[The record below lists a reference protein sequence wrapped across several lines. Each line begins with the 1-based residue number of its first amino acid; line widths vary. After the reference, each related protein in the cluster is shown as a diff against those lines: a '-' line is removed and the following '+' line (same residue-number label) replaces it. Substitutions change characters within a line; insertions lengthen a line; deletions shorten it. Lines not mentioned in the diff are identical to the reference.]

1 MTEDQDI
8 ETSSEKG
15 AIPVRSERRW
25 GRTIL
30 RTFLLVVIPLG
41 ALAVGGYWY
50 EATGRY
56 IETENAYVKT
66 NVIAISADIDGRVT
80 KVFVD
85 ENQRVSKGD
94 LLFQMDPNSYNMAV
108 RMAESQRE
116 AVRQNISATRA
127 EYYQIVAEIE
137 EKKANVIYYQ
147 REAKRQR
154 KLIKKSITTRARLD
168 EAEFNLTAAKQEV
181 ATRRQKIR
189 TVLAMLGGDPAR
201 RFEEH
206 PDFMMAETELSM
218 AEMNLGY
225 TEIRAPIDGIVTRLK
240 LEPGEWVESGEPA
253 FGLIS
258 VNRVWIEAN
267 LKETQLTHVRDNQ
280 DVTVELDAY
289 PNQIWKAKVASI
301 SPATGAEF
309 SVLPPQNASGN
320 WVKVVQRLPVRIAL
334 DQKNDQPPLRA
345 GMTATVSIDT
355 HHKRELWASMRATL
369 LEVISDRKSKESE

>member
-1 MTEDQDI
+1 
-8 ETSSEKG
+8 
-15 AIPVRSERRW
+15 
-25 GRTIL
+25 
-30 RTFLLVVIPLG
+30 
-41 ALAVGGYWY
+41 
-50 EATGRY
+50 
-56 IETENAYVKT
+56 
-66 NVIAISADIDGRVT
+66 
-80 KVFVD
+80 
-85 ENQRVSKGD
+85 
-94 LLFQMDPNSYNMAV
+94 MAV

-137 EKKANVIYYQ
+137 EKKANVVYYK

-206 PDFMMAETELSM
+206 PNFMMAETELSM

-225 TEIRAPIDGIVTRLK
+225 TEVRAPIDGIVTRLK

-258 VNRVWIEAN
+258 VNRVWVEAN

-289 PNQIWKAKVASI
+289 PDQVWKAKVASI

-309 SVLPPQNASGN
+309 AVLPPQNASGN

-369 LEVISDRKSKESE
+369 LEAISDKKSKESE

>member
-1 MTEDQDI
+1 MAEDQDMDTTPEK
-8 ETSSEKG
+8 ETL
-15 AIPVRSERRW
+15 PVRPERRW

-30 RTFLLVVIPLG
+30 RTFLLIVIPVA
-41 ALAVGGYWY
+41 ALIVGGYWY

-56 IETENAYVKT
+56 IETENAYIKT
-66 NVIAISADIDGRVT
+66 NVIAVSADIEGRVT

-116 AVRQNISATRA
+116 AARQNISAMRA

-137 EKKANVIYYQ
+137 EKKANVAYYQ
-147 REAKRQR
+147 KEVKRQR
-154 KLIKKSITTRARLD
+154 KLIKKSITTRSKLD
-168 EAEFNLTAAKQEV
+168 EAEYNLTAAKQEV

-189 TVLAMLGGDPAR
+189 TVLAKLGGDPAR

-225 TEIRAPIDGIVTRLK
+225 TEVRAPIDGIVTRLK

-253 FGLIS
+253 FGLIA
-258 VNRVWIEAN
+258 VDRVWIEAN
-267 LKETQLTHVRDNQ
+267 LKETQLTHVEVNQ
-280 DVTVELDAY
+280 NVTVELDAY
-289 PNQIWKAKVASI
+289 PDQVWQAKVGSI

-320 WVKVVQRLPVRIAL
+320 WVKVVQRLPVRIEIQ
-334 DQKNDQPPLRA
+334 QKEGQPKLRA

-355 HHKRELWASMRATL
+355 LHKRDLWGS
-369 LEVISDRKSKESE
+369 IKSSFLDMKGSL

>member
-1 MTEDQDI
+1 MAEDQDMDTTPEK
-8 ETSSEKG
+8 ETL
-15 AIPVRSERRW
+15 PVRPERRW

-30 RTFLLVVIPLG
+30 RTFLLIVIPVA
-41 ALAVGGYWY
+41 ALIAGGYWY

-56 IETENAYVKT
+56 ITTENAYVKT
-66 NVIAISADIDGRVT
+66 NVIAVSADIEGRVT

-85 ENQRVSKGD
+85 ENQRVAKGD
-94 LLFQMDPNSYNMAV
+94 LLFQMDSNSYNMAV

-116 AVRQNISATRA
+116 AARQNISAMRA

-137 EKKANVIYYQ
+137 EKKANVAYYQ
-147 REAKRQR
+147 KEVKRQR
-154 KLIKKSITTRARLD
+154 KLIKKSITTRSKLD
-168 EAEFNLTAAKQEV
+168 EAEYNLTVAKQEV

-189 TVLAMLGGDPAR
+189 TVLAKLGGDPAR

-225 TEIRAPIDGIVTRLK
+225 TEVRAPIDGIVTRLK

-253 FGLIS
+253 FGLIA
-258 VNRVWIEAN
+258 VDRVWIEAN
-267 LKETQLTHVRDNQ
+267 LKETQLTHVEVNQ
-280 DVTVELDAY
+280 NVTVELDAY
-289 PNQIWKAKVASI
+289 PDQVWQAKVGSI

-320 WVKVVQRLPVRIAL
+320 WVKVVQRLPVRIEIR
-334 DQKNDQPPLRA
+334 QKDGQPKLRA

-355 HHKRELWASMRATL
+355 LHKRYLWDT
-369 LEVISDRKSKESE
+369 IKSSFLDMKDSLGI